1 MLVIHAEILIQPE
14 HVESFLQLADP
25 FVNASQAEA
34 GNIRYTL
41 MADFHQSNL
50 FTMIEEWESQEAVTA
65 HEQSAHFLKYVDDT
79 KDMTAAPLKVKM
91 YEVMQLPVV

>member
-14 HVESFLQLADP
+14 HVETFLQLADP
-25 FVNASQAEA
+25 FVSSSQAEA

-41 MADFHQSNL
+41 MVDLHQSNL
-50 FTMIEEWESQEAVTA
+50 FTMVEEWESQEALTA
-65 HEQSAHFLKYVDDT
+65 HEQSAHFLKHINDT
-79 KDMTAAPLKVKM
+79 KDMAAAPLKVKM